1 MKQKFSI
8 LKKHINVSHETLEK
22 LVIYFELLSFWQKKM
37 NLVSNNSLQDAEVR
51 HFIDSAQLY
60 VFCKNLNGNIIDFGS
75 GAGFPGAV
83 LSILGAS
90 KIFLIESNKKKCN
103 FLATLRKE
111 TNCNFKIVNSRI
123 EKLEFLNPS
132 LIVSRALTST
142 KKLLLFSINH
152 MLKSKNIKSNKE
164 ALKNL
169 PNLLFL
175 KGKTFQNELNNIP
188 EYLNIKFEI
197 FPSITSAESRILL
210 YNKDI
215 YDINS
220 D

>member
-1 MKQKFSI
+1 MKEKFSI

-22 LVIYFELLSFWQKKM
+22 LIIYFELLHLWQKKL
-37 NLVSNNSLQDAEVR
+37 NLVSNSSLQHAEIR
-51 HFIDSAQLY
+51 HFLDSAQLY
-60 VFCKNLNGNIIDFGS
+60 IFCKNLKGNIIDFGS

-90 KIFLIESNKKKCN
+90 KIFLVESNKKKCK
-103 FLATLRKE
+103 FLATLKNE
-111 TNCNFKIVNSRI
+111 TNSNFNIVNSRI
-123 EKLEFLNPS
+123 ENLDFLDPV

-164 ALKNL
+164 ALKNI

-175 KGKTFQNELNNIP
+175 KGKTFEHELNDIP
-188 EYLNIKFEI
+188 ENFNIKFKT

-210 YNKDI
+210 YSKNI
-215 YDINS
+215 L
-220 D
+220 